1 MLNII
6 TFFKALFSAF
16 SNFYEWKK
24 EEALRQDGAN
34 KADLEG
40 RKAAD
45 EVANAINVAR
55 ADSELRDT
63 IKDKYTRD

>member
-1 MLNII
+1 MLNIV
-6 TFFKALFSAF
+6 TFIKALISTIGAF
-16 SNFYEWKK
+16 FEWKHD
-24 EEALRQDGAN
+24 EALRQDGAN

-45 EVANAINVAR
+45 EVANAIDTAR
-55 ADSELRDT
+55 ADSKLRDT

>member
-1 MLNII
+1 MNIV
-6 TFFKALFSAF
+6 TFFKALFSAISAIF
-16 SNFYEWKK
+16 EWKK
-24 EEALRQDGAN
+24 DEALRQDGAN

-55 ADSELRDT
+55 ADDKLRDT